1 MFRAYG
7 EGRYGE
13 ALEVAREA
21 WGHFPEKETRTAYWV
36 ACLLCRVG
44 NPDQALR
51 VLQGARG
58 HWWGEALLR
67 GDPDLEPLGGRPGF
81 TALVEGCREA
91 ERRAKASARPAVLV
105 LRPKGAGPH
114 PLLLAFHARGG
125 SAEECTPYFQPAQ
138 ALGWAVALPQGTQLH
153 GEGMYTWDDPDQ
165 AERGAAWAYNHVL
178 RTGGGGK
185 GASRACRGLP
195 GRGARDPAGS
205 RRDADPLPRLPRHRP
220 GRRWLEEALGA
231 APGAARRGAR
241 GWILTGEK
249 DFRMERVRDFRNQLV
264 RSGVSCELEVV
275 PGLGHEVPEGFQGR
289 LAPALEF
296 GAGR

>member
-195 GRGARDPAGS
+195 GRGRS
-205 RRDADPLPRLPRHRP
+205 RSGWLSP
-220 GRRWLEEALGA
+220 GRRSPPA
-231 APGAARRGAR
+231 ASSPSSRPPLAGGSPRGGTRGRPPGSTGMDPDRG
-241 GWILTGEK
+241 K
-249 DFRMERVRDFRNQLV
+249 
-264 RSGVSCELEVV
+264 
-275 PGLGHEVPEGFQGR
+275 GLPNGKGP
-289 LAPALEF
+289 
-296 GAGR
+296 